1 MDTLPLPP
9 RPDIEQYRKRA
20 KSLVTAA
27 NSGDPDAVKQWATDW
42 LTALTKHLG
51 AEITPFV
58 QGSFDRAV
66 EGLEKEVASRR
77 ARGAFTLADAQHLIA
92 QAHSYEHWASFAE
105 EIEALRTVS
114 RTSSFE
120 QAADAIVGGDLAT
133 LDELLTRHPDLIRAR
148 SQRTH
153 HVTLLH
159 YIAANGVEDFR
170 QKTPPNAV
178 EIALRLIDAGADV
191 NAVADTYGGDVYQ
204 TTMNLLVSSAHP
216 AGAGLQ
222 SALAEV
228 LLDHGA
234 AINGLEDTG
243 SPILT
248 ALAFGYRETAET
260 LARRGARIDHVVM
273 AAAVGRLDLVREWVK
288 DATTLSKEHS
298 PYRGPYWVSIPDD
311 AQGQI
316 EMALAWAC
324 KFGRADVAR
333 YLLERWRQ
341 CPGTGQ
347 GPDDGASLG
356 FRQRHAGNHRHAAC
370 PGRAARGSQHL
381 GRDGAGFDSLV
392 CHQLAAAERRLSA
405 NYRATTESWCGSERG
420 VSTNNRGRSCRQD
433 SREVS
438 NHKKRLNHG
447 VHGGHGGM
455 LVPRT
460 NKSP

>member
-27 NSGDPDAVKQWATDW
+27 NADDPNAVKQWATDW
-42 LTALTKHLG
+42 LNALTKLLDV
-51 AEITPFV
+51 EITPFV
-58 QGSFDRAV
+58 QESFDRAV
-66 EGLEKEVASRR
+66 ERLTEGVA
-77 ARGAFTLADAQHLIA
+77 ARSKKAADEGGKFALADAQHLIA
-92 QAHSYEHWASFAE
+92 QAHSYENWASFAE
-105 EIEALRTVS
+105 EVKALQTVS
-114 RTSSFE
+114 RTSAFE
-120 QAADAIVGGDLAT
+120 QAADAVVNGDLAT
-133 LDELLTRHPDLIRAR
+133 LDELLTRNPDLIRAR

-159 YIAANGVEDFR
+159 YVAANGVEDFR

-178 EIALRLIDAGADV
+178 EVAERLIAAGADV
-191 NAVADTYGGDVYQ
+191 NASADTYGGDVYQ
-204 TTMNLLVSSAHP
+204 TTMNLLVSSTHP
-216 AGAGLQ
+216 AVAGLQ
-222 SALAEV
+222 SKLAEL

-288 DATTLSKEHS
+288 DATTLSKEHG

-311 AQGQI
+311 TKGQI

-333 YLLERWRQ
+333 YLLEVGVSARAQDKDQMTALHWASA
-341 CPGTGQ
+341 TGMLEII
-347 GPDDGASLG
+347 DMLL
-356 FRQRHAGNHRHAAC
+356 
-370 PGRAARGSQHL
+370 ARGAPL
-381 GRDGAGFDSLV
+381 EVRNTWGGTVLDSTIWFV
-392 CHQLAAAERRLSA
+392 VNWPQPDA
-405 NYRATTESWCGSERG
+405 NYPQVVQRLLQAGADPNEVYPPLTG
-420 VSTNNRGRSCRQD
+420 VTDVDRLLEQFRSL
-433 SREVS
+433 
-438 NHKKRLNHG
+438 KK
-447 VHGGHGGM
+447 
-455 LVPRT
+455 T
-460 NKSP
+460 

>member
-20 KSLVTAA
+20 KSLVAAA
-27 NSGDPDAVKQWATDW
+27 NAAEPNAITQWATDW
-42 LTALTKHLG
+42 LNALTKLLDV
-51 AEITPFV
+51 EITPFV

-66 EGLEKEVASRR
+66 ERLTDEVATRTKNSRDE
-77 ARGAFTLADAQHLIA
+77 GEQFSLADAQHLIA
-92 QAHSYEHWASFAE
+92 QAHSYENWASFAE
-105 EIEALRTVS
+105 EIASLRTVS
-114 RTSSFE
+114 RTSTFE
-120 QAADAIVGGDLAT
+120 QAADAIVSGDLAT
-133 LDELLTRHPDLIRAR
+133 LDDLLKRHPELVKAR

-159 YIAANGVEDFR
+159 YVAANGVEDFR

-191 NAVADTYGGDVYQ
+191 NAVADTYGGDLYQ
-204 TTMNLLVSSAHP
+204 TTMNLLVSSTHP
-216 AGAGLQ
+216 ADAGLQ
-222 SALAEV
+222 STLAEV

-288 DATTLSKEHS
+288 DATTLSKEHG

-311 AQGQI
+311 AKGQI

-333 YLLERWRQ
+333 YLIEVGVSARAQDKDQMTALHWASASGMLDIIDMLLARGAALEVRNTWGGTVLDSTTWFVANFPQPNADYPRVIERLLKAGANPNEVYPPLTGVTDVDRLLERYR
-341 CPGTGQ
+341 
-347 GPDDGASLG
+347 S
-356 FRQRHAGNHRHAAC
+356 
-370 PGRAARGSQHL
+370 
-381 GRDGAGFDSLV
+381 
-392 CHQLAAAERRLSA
+392 AEKA
-405 NYRATTESWCGSERG
+405 
-420 VSTNNRGRSCRQD
+420 
-433 SREVS
+433 
-438 NHKKRLNHG
+438 
-447 VHGGHGGM
+447 
-455 LVPRT
+455 
-460 NKSP
+460 